1 MRDFRWVSGHVAE
14 VQRFINVPRR
24 WCEQY
29 PAHERRELWITAD
42 QGPDFKFVV
51 HTTLM
56 PARRGHRVLALLLDH
71 ELVALHNLQTG
82 ESVNYLRSDPPL
94 LWRRC
99 EVVIAAGC
107 GGGHRGVRG
116 RRRRRTAGSGR
127 SHLRRRASRAAHPRN
142 SPHAPPTCDR
152 SRAARSHP
160 TGQGSDRSSAWIA
173 SSEVVP
179 GASRTPSTA

>member
-1 MRDFRWVSGHVAE
+1 MRDFRWVSGQVAE

-29 PAHERRELWITAD
+29 PARERRELWITAD
-42 QGPDFKFVV
+42 QGPEFKFVV

-56 PARRGHRVLALLLDH
+56 PARRGHRVLALLMGR

-99 EVVIAAGC
+99 EAVIAVLAAV
-107 GGGHRGVRG
+107 GGIAAFAVVGPGPRALHP
-116 RRRRRTAGSGR
+116 RRRSACNDERFYASECSQNVRAIPRQGRWLRYASGQPR
-127 SHLRRRASRAAHPRN
+127 VRVWATLVASAI
-142 SPHAPPTCDR
+142 S
-152 SRAARSHP
+152 
-160 TGQGSDRSSAWIA
+160 
-173 SSEVVP
+173 
-179 GASRTPSTA
+179 

>member
-29 PAHERRELWITAD
+29 PARERRELWLTAD
-42 QGPDFKFVV
+42 QGPELKFVV

-99 EVVIAAGC
+99 EAVAVVLAGVSGIAAFALA
-107 GGGHRGVRG
+107 GGVVPLGVVVAALICAPGAVSLRFLRQVLA
-116 RRRRRTAGSGR
+116 RRAIDRALNEALRQARQPR
-127 SHLRRRASRAAHPRN
+127 LSHSVLRR
-142 SPHAPPTCDR
+142 
-152 SRAARSHP
+152 
-160 TGQGSDRSSAWIA
+160 
-173 SSEVVP
+173 VK
-179 GASRTPSTA
+179 

>member
-1 MRDFRWVSGHVAE
+1 MRDFRWVSGQVAE

-29 PAHERRELWITAD
+29 PARERRELWITAD
-42 QGPDFKFVV
+42 QGPEFKFVV

-56 PARRGHRVLALLLDH
+56 PARRGHRVLALLLGH

-99 EVVIAAGC
+99 EAVIAVLAAAAGIAAFAVV
-107 GGGHRGVRG
+107 GSVAPLGVVAVTFVGAPATLLTRGI
-116 RRRRRTAGSGR
+116 RRKLRQRATDRVLPEAIRQARDQTAPPLG
-127 SHLRRRASRAAHPRN
+127 LRR
-142 SPHAPPTCDR
+142 
-152 SRAARSHP
+152 
-160 TGQGSDRSSAWIA
+160 
-173 SSEVVP
+173 VK
-179 GASRTPSTA
+179 

>member
-1 MRDFRWVSGHVAE
+1 MRDFRWVCGQVAE

-29 PAHERRELWITAD
+29 PARERRELWIAAD
-42 QGPDFKFVV
+42 QGPEFKFVV

-56 PARRGHRVLALLLDH
+56 PARRGHRVLALLMGR

-99 EVVIAAGC
+99 DVVAAVLAGV
-107 GGGHRGVRG
+107 GGVAAFAVVGGVVPLGVVAATLIGAPGAVGLRLLRQVLARRAIDRALIEALRQARQPGLGHP
-116 RRRRRTAGSGR
+116 A
-127 SHLRRRASRAAHPRN
+127 LRR
-142 SPHAPPTCDR
+142 
-152 SRAARSHP
+152 
-160 TGQGSDRSSAWIA
+160 
-173 SSEVVP
+173 VK
-179 GASRTPSTA
+179 

>member
-1 MRDFRWVSGHVAE
+1 MRDFRWVSGQVAE

-29 PAHERRELWITAD
+29 PARERRELWITAD
-42 QGPDFKFVV
+42 QGPEFKFVV

-99 EVVIAAGC
+99 EVVAAVVVGVGGIAAFTVV
-107 GGGHRGVRG
+107 GGVMPLAVVAATLIGAPSAVAMRWLA
-116 RRRRRTAGSGR
+116 RRLAQRATDRALIEAIRQAASPAPTWTA
-127 SHLRRRASRAAHPRN
+127 LRR
-142 SPHAPPTCDR
+142 
-152 SRAARSHP
+152 
-160 TGQGSDRSSAWIA
+160 
-173 SSEVVP
+173 VK
-179 GASRTPSTA
+179 

>member
-1 MRDFRWVSGHVAE
+1 MRDFRWVSGQVAE

-29 PAHERRELWITAD
+29 PARERRELWITAD
-42 QGPDFKFVV
+42 QGPEFKFVV

-56 PARRGHRVLALLLDH
+56 PARRGHRVLALLMGR

-99 EVVIAAGC
+99 EAVAAVLALVVSVAAFAVA
-107 GGGHRGVRG
+107 GGVAPLAAVVATLIGAPGALALRWLARRLNQRATDHALIEAVRQASKPAPN
-116 RRRRRTAGSGR
+116 RPA
-127 SHLRRRASRAAHPRN
+127 LRR
-142 SPHAPPTCDR
+142 
-152 SRAARSHP
+152 
-160 TGQGSDRSSAWIA
+160 
-173 SSEVVP
+173 VK
-179 GASRTPSTA
+179 

>member
-29 PAHERRELWITAD
+29 PARERRELWITAD
-42 QGPDFKFVV
+42 QGPEFKFVV

-56 PARRGHRVLALLLDH
+56 PARRGHRVLALLLGR

-99 EVVIAAGC
+99 EAVIAVLAAVGGIAAFAVAG
-107 GGGHRGVRG
+107 GVVPLGVVVATLIGAPGAVAMRWLAGASHGVRLDRALIEALRQARQPG
-116 RRRRRTAGSGR
+116 LRQPV
-127 SHLRRRASRAAHPRN
+127 LRR
-142 SPHAPPTCDR
+142 
-152 SRAARSHP
+152 
-160 TGQGSDRSSAWIA
+160 
-173 SSEVVP
+173 VK
-179 GASRTPSTA
+179 

>member
-24 WCEQY
+24 WCERY
-29 PAHERRELWITAD
+29 PARERRELWITAD
-42 QGPDFKFVV
+42 QGPEFKFVV

-56 PARRGHRVLALLLDH
+56 PARRGHRVLALLMGR

-99 EVVIAAGC
+99 EAVAAVLTGVGGIAAFAVVGAVVPL
-107 GGGHRGVRG
+107 GMVVATLIGAPGAVGLRL
-116 RRRRRTAGSGR
+116 
-127 SHLRRRASRAAHPRN
+127 LRRVLARRAIDRALIEALRQVRQPRL
-142 SPHAPPTCDR
+142 
-152 SRAARSHP
+152 SH
-160 TGQGSDRSSAWIA
+160 SVLRR
-173 SSEVVP
+173 VK
-179 GASRTPSTA
+179 

>member
-1 MRDFRWVSGHVAE
+1 MRDFRWVSGQVAE

-29 PAHERRELWITAD
+29 PARERRELWITAD
-42 QGPDFKFVV
+42 QGPEFKFVV

-56 PARRGHRVLALLLDH
+56 PARRGHRVLALLMGR

-99 EVVIAAGC
+99 EAVAAVLAGVGGIVAFALAGGAVPLGVIVATLIGAPGAV
-107 GGGHRGVRG
+107 GLRLMRQVLA
-116 RRRRRTAGSGR
+116 RRAIDRALIEALRQAQQPGLR
-127 SHLRRRASRAAHPRN
+127 HPVLRR
-142 SPHAPPTCDR
+142 
-152 SRAARSHP
+152 
-160 TGQGSDRSSAWIA
+160 
-173 SSEVVP
+173 VK
-179 GASRTPSTA
+179 

>member
-1 MRDFRWVSGHVAE
+1 MRDFRWVCGQVAE

-29 PAHERRELWITAD
+29 PARERRELWITSD
-42 QGPDFKFVV
+42 QGPEFKFVV

-56 PARRGHRVLALLLDH
+56 PARRGHRVLALLLGG

-99 EVVIAAGC
+99 EAVIAVLATV
-107 GGGHRGVRG
+107 GGIAAVAVVGGVVPLAVFAATLIG
-116 RRRRRTAGSGR
+116 APGSMAIRWLVR
-127 SHLRRRASRAAHPRN
+127 SLAKRATDRALIEAVRQAAAPAPERQTLRR
-142 SPHAPPTCDR
+142 
-152 SRAARSHP
+152 
-160 TGQGSDRSSAWIA
+160 
-173 SSEVVP
+173 VK
-179 GASRTPSTA
+179 

>member
-1 MRDFRWVSGHVAE
+1 MRDFRWVSGQVAE

-29 PAHERRELWITAD
+29 PARERRELWITAD
-42 QGPDFKFVV
+42 QGPEFKFVV

-56 PARRGHRVLALLLDH
+56 PARRGRRVLALLMGR

-99 EVVIAAGC
+99 EVVAAVVVGVGGIAAFVVV
-107 GGGHRGVRG
+107 GGVVPLAVAAATLIGAPGALVVRWLA
-116 RRRRRTAGSGR
+116 RRLAQRATDRALLEAMRQAVAPVRKGPA
-127 SHLRRRASRAAHPRN
+127 LRR
-142 SPHAPPTCDR
+142 
-152 SRAARSHP
+152 
-160 TGQGSDRSSAWIA
+160 
-173 SSEVVP
+173 VK
-179 GASRTPSTA
+179 